1 MRPPSFTNK
10 MQGNLSPMRR
20 TPMLEQVNPLPSPQ
34 GELPLDDRNRELHAS
49 QNRADMGGHVVDAFV
64 GVPISAGV
72 LRRQAAEKGLEVGA
86 NVPRGVLLDEQ
97 SSGGMTAEQSQKPD
111 LDLMRLQSIVN
122 FAGDF
127 HEPEAA
133 GRN

>member
-20 TPMLEQVNPLPSPQ
+20 TPMLEQVNPLPSSQ

-72 LRRQAAEKGLEVGA
+72 LRARRPKKVSRSARTSRAAFSWMSNPAEV
-86 NVPRGVLLDEQ
+86 
-97 SSGGMTAEQSQKPD
+97 
-111 LDLMRLQSIVN
+111 
-122 FAGDF
+122 
-127 HEPEAA
+127 
-133 GRN
+133 